1 MNPLEIPPMGCQFQE
16 GRMAKKT
23 KCQQVETHLEKI
35 RELRTAGWTWRQISV
50 YLNEKHH
57 IGIEF
62 SYLRRIYEDLVPVV
76 PVDVAAQAT
85 QQRVNFL
92 QTRQPINASK
102 LAHLNRLEEQCK
114 KKEALLKR
122 AQKQRKVWQAKCQKL
137 IEVIEKNRQQV
148 GEVVYEAF
156 MKCAVEQ
163 GEEA

>member
-1 MNPLEIPPMGCQFQE
+1 
-16 GRMAKKT
+16 MAKKT
-23 KCQQVETHLEKI
+23 KCQQVENHLEKI

-62 SYLRRIYEDLVPVV
+62 SYLRRIYEDLVPLM
-76 PVDVAAQAT
+76 PIEATQAT
-85 QQRVNFL
+85 QRRVNAL

-122 AQKQRKVWQAKCQKL
+122 AQKQRKAWQAKCQAL
-137 IEVIEKNRQQV
+137 MEIIEKHRQQV
-148 GEVVYEAF
+148 GEAVYEAF
-156 MKCAVEQ
+156 MKCAIEQ
-163 GEEA
+163 GGEECTSD